1 MPSQRHIEH
10 GPAVVGRFAPT
21 PSGPLHFGSLL
32 AALASWLDVRS
43 QGGRWLLRIEDIDP
57 PRCPPGISD
66 TIIQQL
72 DAFGL
77 YHDGTV
83 EYQHDHDSD
92 YQMALDALVNG
103 GMAYPCSCSR
113 KEWQHFSV
121 YPGWCRHGPLHSER
135 DVAWRLRTDIGV
147 PDICWQ
153 DRRLGHQR
161 WSLPAL
167 GDVVLKRR
175 DGLWAYQ
182 LAVVVDDAR
191 QGITDIVRGADLLDN
206 TPWQIRLQQA
216 LGYPTPRYL
225 HLPLVVAANG
235 QKLSKQNMAPALP
248 LQDHAV
254 RPLLHEALT
263 LLGQSPEQALRHAP
277 VSNQLSAAINSWRP
291 HFLGSHNVQQTTSS

>member
-1 MPSQRHIEH
+1 MPGMEQLEP

-32 AALASWLDVRS
+32 AALASWLDARAKK
-43 QGGRWLLRIEDIDP
+43 GRWLLRIEDIDP
-57 PRCPPGISD
+57 PRCPPGASD
-66 TIIQQL
+66 TIIEQL

-77 YHDGTV
+77 YHDGAV
-83 EYQHDHDSD
+83 KYQHEHDSD
-92 YQMALDALVNG
+92 YQKALDALVAC

-113 KEWQHFSV
+113 REWQHLGI
-121 YPGWCRHGPLHSER
+121 YPGWCRQGPLHPER
-135 DVAWRLRTDIGV
+135 DCAWRLRTDSGEPEIY
-147 PDICWQ
+147 WQ

-161 WSLPAL
+161 WSLPDL

-191 QGITDIVRGADLLDN
+191 QGVTDIVRGADLLDN

-216 LGYPTPRYL
+216 LGYATPKYL

-235 QKLSKQNMAPALP
+235 QKLSKQNLAPALP
-248 LQDHAV
+248 LQHDAV
-254 RPLLHEALT
+254 RPLLHEALI
-263 LLGQSPEQALRHAP
+263 LLGQSPSPTLRRAH
-277 VSNQLSAAINSWRP
+277 VDDQLKAAIESWQP
-291 HFLGSHNVQQTTSS
+291 HNLCPGNVQRTTSI

>member
-1 MPSQRHIEH
+1 MPGTRHTEH

-32 AALASWLDVRS
+32 AALASWLDVRARN
-43 QGGRWLLRIEDIDP
+43 GRWLLRIEDIDP
-57 PRCPPGISD
+57 PRCPPGASD
-66 TIIQQL
+66 TILRQL

-77 YHDGTV
+77 YHDGAI
-83 EYQHDHDSD
+83 EYQRHRDSD
-92 YQMALDALVNG
+92 YQMVLDTLVAR

-113 KEWQHFSV
+113 KEWQRFRV
-121 YPGWCRHGPLHSER
+121 YPGWCRQRPLHPER
-135 DVAWRLRTDIGV
+135 ECAWRLRTDLGEPEV
-147 PDICWQ
+147 CWQ

-161 WSLPAL
+161 WSLPEL

-191 QGITDIVRGADLLDN
+191 QGVTEIVRGADLLDN
-206 TPWQIRLQQA
+206 TPWQIRLQQV
-216 LGYPTPRYL
+216 LGYPTPEYL

-235 QKLSKQNMAPALP
+235 QKLSKQNLAPALP
-248 LQDHAV
+248 LQADAV

-263 LLGQSPEQALRHAP
+263 LLGQSPPPALRQAH
-277 VSNQLSAAINSWRP
+277 VNDQLKAALEDWQP
-291 HFLGSHNVQQTTSS
+291 HNLSIRNVQRTTSN